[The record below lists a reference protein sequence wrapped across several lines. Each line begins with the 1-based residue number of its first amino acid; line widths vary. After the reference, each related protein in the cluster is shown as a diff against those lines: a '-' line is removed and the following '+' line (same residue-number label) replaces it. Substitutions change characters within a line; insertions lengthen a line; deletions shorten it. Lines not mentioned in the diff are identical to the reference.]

1 MDVMYVILG
10 AFKELVKDLLML
22 NLDIMDMGTDMDM
35 VLDMVEATHIMEV
48 TIWERGKLMLSL
60 IMVTEVTMVLV
71 TMEVTVILMVMATVT
86 MVRNFK
92 NLAYSCCYKIIK
104 KCD

>member
-60 IMVTEVTMVLV
+60 IMVTEVTMVLA
-71 TMEVTVILMVMATVT
+71 TMVILMVMATVT

-92 NLAYSCCYKIIK
+92 NLAYSCCYRIIK
-104 KCD
+104 KM